1 MTHLDPNQTQP
12 LPFARAISRELD
24 SHHNHAVEQAA
35 QLCEAAAQNKPYL
48 VRAALLGMAQTI
60 RAALTKP

>member
-1 MTHLDPNQTQP
+1 MTNPAPNQTQP
-12 LPFARAISRELD
+12 LPFARAIARELD

-48 VRAALLGMAQTI
+48 VRAALLAMAQNI